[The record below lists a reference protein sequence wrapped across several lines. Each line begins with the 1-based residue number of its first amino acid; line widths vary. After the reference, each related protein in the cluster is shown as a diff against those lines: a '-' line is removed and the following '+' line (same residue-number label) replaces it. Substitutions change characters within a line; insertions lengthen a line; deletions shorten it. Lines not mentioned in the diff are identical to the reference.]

1 MAVPL
6 RIVRF
11 QLEEVIVLGYI
22 YLYTGTGGGKTA
34 NALGLALRSV
44 GHGKNVVIIQF
55 FKWRKDIGEYKIR
68 EKLAP
73 YYEIY
78 QFGRQAW
85 LGKEEKVEEFGAEK
99 FDVEKVKDADRE
111 LAKKGLDFARE
122 VLARK
127 PHLLVLDEINLAVHW
142 NLLDVED
149 VLELLKKIPHNTT
162 VVMTGRYARQEL
174 IDRADF
180 VNIVQD
186 VKMPQ
191 KFRLT
196 EGIQY

>member
-1 MAVPL
+1 M
-6 RIVRF
+6 
-11 QLEEVIVLGYI
+11 
-22 YLYTGTGGGKTA
+22 
-34 NALGLALRSV
+34 V

-78 QFGRQAW
+78 QFGRPVW

-99 FDVEKVKDADRE
+99 FEVEKVKNADRE
-111 LAKKGLDFARE
+111 LAKKGLDFAKE
-122 VLARK
+122 VLARR
-127 PHLLVLDEINLAVHW
+127 PHLLVLDEICLAVHL
-142 NLLDVED
+142 NLLEVDD
-149 VLELLKKIPHNTT
+149 VLEVLERIPHNTT

-180 VNIVQD
+180 VNVVQD
-186 VKMPQ
+186 MKMPRAF
-191 KFRLT
+191 KLT